1 MRIVLLSIILVVFI
15 SCREKEVNEPVAAL
29 LQPTISIAADTM
41 VDPRTVHKIN
51 TGTTTPGELM
61 DFAKTLIGIPYKYG
75 STDPTAGFDC
85 SGFLTY
91 TFNHF
96 RIAVPRSS
104 IDFTHAGKTIELST
118 AKPGDLVLFTGT
130 DSANL
135 VVGHIGIITSHQNG
149 EYNFIHSTSGKAKG
163 VTISALNK
171 YYAARFVKA
180 VRIFPE
186 NDQ

>member
-1 MRIVLLSIILVVFI
+1 MVTL
-15 SCREKEVNEPVAAL
+15 P
-29 LQPTISIAADTM
+29 QPTIDVAGDTM
-41 VDPRTVHKIN
+41 VPRPSQKIN
-51 TGTTTPGELM
+51 TGTTTPGELL

-75 STDPTAGFDC
+75 STDPTTGFDC

-96 RIAVPRSS
+96 HITVPRSS
-104 IDFTHAGKTIELST
+104 IDFTYAGKTINLTT

-130 DSANL
+130 DSANR
-135 VVGHIGIITSHQNG
+135 VVGHIGIITSYEKG
-149 EYNFIHSTSGKAKG
+149 VYNFIHSTSGKAMG
-163 VTISALNK
+163 VTISVLSK

-186 NDQ
+186 NDL